1 MENIKTVNQTLSEYG
16 YCLSLISMDPNFHN
30 MSVSLY
36 IKNKIFTITTFCRE
50 KGYKKRIE
58 EISNQLVLLAGMNKI
73 NNEQNQL
80 TFPDELIPSSAL
92 KFAFKLAVEKPSDFK
107 LSEGNIKVQDTK
119 SPLTI
124 IANPLEDG
132 NNWKYEITAEGEA
145 KNSTMRIRAIILG
158 LTKFANMQKI
168 DHSSCRF
175 ESGKRHDKIVRL
187 ILPYARNISAVSDSL
202 EADAMR
208 GQLTTE
214 TLGFSQI

>member
-1 MENIKTVNQTLSEYG
+1 METIKTVNQTLSEYG
-16 YCLSLISMDPNFHN
+16 YCLSLIPMDPNFHN

-36 IKNKIFTITTFCRE
+36 LKNKIFTITTFCRE
-50 KGYKKRIE
+50 KGYEKRIK
-58 EISNQLVLLAGMNKI
+58 EIANQLVVLAGMEQL
-73 NNEQNQL
+73 NNTGNQL
-80 TFPDELIPSSAL
+80 TFPDKLIPLSAL
-92 KFAFKLAVEKPSDFK
+92 NFAFKLAVEKPFDFK
-107 LSEGNIKVQDTK
+107 LSEGNIQVKDTK

-124 IANPLEDG
+124 IANALKDG
-132 NNWKYEITAEGEA
+132 NNWKYDITADGEA

-168 DHSSCRF
+168 DHASCRF

-187 ILPYARNISAVSDSL
+187 ILPYARNISAVSESL

-214 TLGFSQI
+214 TLGFSQV